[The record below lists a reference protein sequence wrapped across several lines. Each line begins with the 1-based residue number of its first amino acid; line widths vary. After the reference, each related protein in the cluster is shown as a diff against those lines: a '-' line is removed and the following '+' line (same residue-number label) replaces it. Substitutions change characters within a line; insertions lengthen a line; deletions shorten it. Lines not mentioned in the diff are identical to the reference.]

1 MKESDILA
9 SILDWLAAKRVLA
22 FRMNT
27 GAVMMDKRFVRFGTK
42 GMADILAF
50 PHMIDCDCA
59 MPVWIEVKTRTGAQ
73 SLYQQS
79 FQKQVERDG
88 HGYLICRSID
98 DLERYMKLCFSI

>member
-1 MKESDILA
+1 MKEAEILA

-27 GAVMMDKRFVRFGTK
+27 GAVMMDKRFGTK
-42 GMADILAF
+42 GMAGILAF
-50 PHMIDCDCA
+50 PHMLECDCP

-79 FQKQVERDG
+79 FQKQVARDG
-88 HGYLICRSID
+88 HGYLVCRSAD
-98 DLERYMKLCFSI
+98 HLESYMKMGFGI